1 MSLRL
6 ISKKNDSVGVT
17 VDVDAAIHNE
27 AFHGQNGAVYGFYI
41 SLESGYIKA
50 ANGLLSVRGFL
61 FETDVVTNLF
71 NLSAYSAADAQE
83 RILYLVITYDK
94 TNRDTSFE
102 FEVKLASASITQ
114 TNIDRN
120 TSGSYYYPIA
130 KFTKNGNEVT
140 SFESKVQQIAIGA
153 SGGEGGTGL
162 YIPTP
167 VLACTYDSTL
177 VESAANKEMWKSGVL
192 LLWNIKEFEAL
203 KNRYKVKLQFIRRL
217 QKGEYSHGQKK
228 HYKNTHW
235 AVSGNWGWG
244 NGDHNFN
251 CSFNLSTNEFTADGI
266 PLATIENAAFF
277 AQSGSTKTAIPL
289 SGTDSLAD
297 SYWFR
302 ATRSKVRK
310 YNGSII
316 EINHNFVEI
325 AVRIEVYDPTS
336 NALIA
341 ISPVSNSVT
350 FLPIRELI
358 NGSTLR
364 RRIIVKMG

>member
-27 AFHGQNGAVYGFYI
+27 AFHGQNGAVYGFII
-41 SLESGYIKA
+41 SLNGGYIKA
-50 ANGLLSVRGFL
+50 TNGLLSIRGFL
-61 FETDVVTNLF
+61 FETDVETNLF
-71 NLSAYSAADAQE
+71 NLSAYSASDAQE

-177 VESAANKEMWKSGVL
+177 VEIAANKQMWKSGVL
-192 LLWNIKEFEAL
+192 HLWNLKEFEAL
-203 KNRYKVKLQFIRRL
+203 QGQTPIH
-217 QKGEYSHGQKK
+217 QK
-228 HYKNTHW
+228 
-235 AVSGNWGWG
+235 A
-244 NGDHNFN
+244 
-251 CSFNLSTNEFTADGI
+251 
-266 PLATIENAAFF
+266 
-277 AQSGSTKTAIPL
+277 
-289 SGTDSLAD
+289 
-297 SYWFR
+297 
-302 ATRSKVRK
+302 SK
-310 YNGSII
+310 
-316 EINHNFVEI
+316 
-325 AVRIEVYDPTS
+325 
-336 NALIA
+336 
-341 ISPVSNSVT
+341 
-350 FLPIRELI
+350 
-358 NGSTLR
+358 
-364 RRIIVKMG
+364 RRILTWPKEALQEHALGRQW